1 MPGLKRRGKGPFRGA
16 TPKGIIQTVDV
27 GTGMPIGFLKKT
39 RENPQRKYAIVEPLY
54 GKKSLIRAML
64 ARDPHRVT
72 FLKTIRKRSKVLE
85 KRGVIVRAEKI
96 RDFIKRMV
104 REGIRTRYVNIDMPA
119 PAGIIIDSYGFREL
133 FKKAPEVL
141 LPNGKIFISC
151 ENDFLLGILKN
162 RAQKEGLKVR
172 WLKKL
177 HPKAARTKYQKQ
189 FTAEGHPIFRL
200 EITYGLKK
208 AIPNKAERRKWP
220 NGGR

>member
-104 REGIRTRYVNIDMPA
+104 REGIRTRYVNI
-119 PAGIIIDSYGFREL
+119 
-133 FKKAPEVL
+133 
-141 LPNGKIFISC
+141 
-151 ENDFLLGILKN
+151 
-162 RAQKEGLKVR
+162 
-172 WLKKL
+172 
-177 HPKAARTKYQKQ
+177 
-189 FTAEGHPIFRL
+189 
-200 EITYGLKK
+200 
-208 AIPNKAERRKWP
+208 
-220 NGGR
+220 